1 MGTNDM
7 TGENNTYMER
17 ITFNKFYVEVFLNTQ

>member
-1 MGTNDM
+1 M

-17 ITFNKFYVEVFLNTQ
+17 ITFNKFYVGDVPAPVELEN